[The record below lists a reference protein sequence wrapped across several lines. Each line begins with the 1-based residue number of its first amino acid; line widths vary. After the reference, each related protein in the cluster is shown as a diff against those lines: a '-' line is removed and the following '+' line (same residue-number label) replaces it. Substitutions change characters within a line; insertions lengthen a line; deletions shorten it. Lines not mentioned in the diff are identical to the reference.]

1 VAAITVGVVGV
12 AEAVG
17 VAVAVG
23 VAGEVVEAAGDW
35 VHSHVPA
42 VLLTSEIRSV
52 EAEESCS
59 AGAFRMPTGVFHSP
73 I

>member
-1 VAAITVGVVGV
+1 VAAITVGV

-17 VAVAVG
+17 VVVG
-23 VAGEVVEAAGDW
+23 VVEAAGAW